1 MSINLIDYFKRILC
15 NVENSNI
22 KKSME
27 EKYNFM
33 DKKSQLF
40 KKIFLIK

>member
-1 MSINLIDYFKRILC
+1 MSVKSILC
-15 NVENSNI
+15 NVESSNI

-27 EKYNFM
+27 EKYSFM

-40 KKIFLIK
+40 KKNL